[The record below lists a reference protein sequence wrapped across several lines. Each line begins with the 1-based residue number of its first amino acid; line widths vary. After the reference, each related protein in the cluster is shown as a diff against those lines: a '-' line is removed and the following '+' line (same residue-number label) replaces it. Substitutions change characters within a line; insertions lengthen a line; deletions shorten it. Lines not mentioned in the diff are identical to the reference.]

1 MHTWDRLVQV
11 LKEKERGELGHI
23 ESAYK
28 SPALHF
34 ASLERELWLPQF
46 LLAYTEPPTELPKAF
61 AVAAAAAADVIV
73 AVEVVVLSR
82 LWNLLEY
89 HRMGCHMKVAA
100 AGPTVSIIS

>member
-34 ASLERELWLPQF
+34 ASSERELWLPQF
-46 LLAYTEPPTELPKAF
+46 LLAYTEQPTELPKAF
-61 AVAAAAAADVIV
+61 AVAAAADVNV

-89 HRMGCHMKVAA
+89 HRMRCHMKEAA

>member
-11 LKEKERGELGHI
+11 LKEKEERGELGHI

-61 AVAAAAAADVIV
+61 AVAAAADVIV

-100 AGPTVSIIS
+100 AGPAVGIIS

>member
-34 ASLERELWLPQF
+34 ASSGRELWLPQF
-46 LLAYTEPPTELPKAF
+46 LLAYTEPPAELPKAF
-61 AVAAAAAADVIV
+61 AVAAAADVNV
-73 AVEVVVLSR
+73 VVEVVVLSR

-89 HRMGCHMKVAA
+89 HRMDCHMKGAA